1 MPTVYADNIYVFK
14 FYMKKMLNDKQV
26 NDLFIKFSHPLV
38 KSAITDNQKKVS
50 LALSKMLWIA
60 LVGGNDTESQI
71 HDILNTIFNGNRYAK
86 IEIGS
91 LYYFKMKTS
100 LSKKEI
106 KSLIFYYSIDK
117 NIRNLE
123 NCLD

>member
-1 MPTVYADNIYVFK
+1 
-14 FYMKKMLNDKQV
+14 MKKMLNEKQV

-50 LALSKMLWIA
+50 LSISKMLWIA

-71 HDILNTIFNGNRYAK
+71 HDILNTIFNGNRDAN

-91 LYYFKMKTS
+91 LYYFKMKAS

-117 NIRNLE
+117 NISSLE
-123 NCLD
+123 NWLD